1 MSEATICAELD
12 DKPAGLSAKE
22 IGKAIGEATPVLMEQ
37 LLLMVAAGTLKQRTV
52 GRDQVFSLAKR
63 QRRPAPKPAAVQ
75 EETAEVAPEVAPLP
89 SASPRT
95 PISGTLTL
103 NLADDVV
110 TTGFQTV
117 DQLQRFATAL
127 KEVTA

>member
-1 MSEATICAELD
+1 MNEAAICAELAG
-12 DKPAGLSAKE
+12 KPAGLSAKE

-52 GRDQVFSLAKR
+52 GRDQVFSLTAR
-63 QRRPAPKPAAVQ
+63 QPRPALAAVQ
-75 EETAEVAPEVAPLP
+75 EETTEIPPEVTPP
-89 SASPRT
+89 PTASPRA

-103 NLADDVV
+103 NLTDDVV
-110 TTGFQTV
+110 TTGFQSI